1 MSWFD
6 YRCLNLPYPAWL
18 YLLLVCFPMFSL
30 SYLYLAFPSLNLCPI
45 FYLWFYPIQLTLTVW
60 EKRNLPDRPREDVS
74 LDITVWGVWKNH
86 VPRDI
91 GDLVV
96 KSPATVQDNAIS
108 VCGALVHTFSLHSYI
123 RACMS
128 TSKYSHTSLP
138 LFLHLFSIAQIHHH
152 HLQSHNISHHRHHF
166 SSLRLLLSQGELFS
180 CSSVVWRC

>member
-60 EKRNLPDRPREDVS
+60 QKRNLPDRLREDVS
-74 LDITVWGVWKNH
+74 LDITVWEVWKNH
-86 VPRDI
+86 VPPDI

-96 KSPATVQDNAIS
+96 KSPATAQDYAIS
-108 VCGALVHTFSLHSYI
+108 VCGALVFCLHTYI
-123 RACMS
+123 HTCMYVH
-128 TSKYSHTSLP
+128 KY
-138 LFLHLFSIAQIHHH
+138 I
-152 HLQSHNISHHRHHF
+152 QSHIFASLSSFVFNRSNTSSSSSKSQYQSP
-166 SSLRLLLSQGELFS
+166 SSLLFFT
-180 CSSVVWRC
+180 